1 MNSDPRRK
9 GAALGVERAR
19 SSRSAAAPGCGKYGP
34 PVRSE
39 SPRLPLPPGVH
50 PPQRPQAEPAA
61 PPTPTA
67 DPAQDEG
74 TPPAPAP

>member
-9 GAALGVERAR
+9 GAALGLLLLGLL
-19 SSRSAAAPGCGKYGP
+19 AAAPGCGKYGP